1 MAAYNVLKKKEK
13 KIKSG
18 EHVFL
23 PPLPHPPVARALY
36 SQMYE
41 YVIEKITWDK
51 KKKTLYRIKICVIVN
66 SDWHLM
72 INYCYPFICSRL
84 NIFIDQL

>member
-51 KKKTLYRIKICVIVN
+51 KKKNTLPNQNHYYVSLLI
-66 SDWHLM
+66 LTGT
-72 INYCYPFICSRL
+72 
-84 NIFIDQL
+84 